1 MLTIQH
7 SEILT
12 DVIGDAKAMARDNR
26 HTGYGAAHLLYA
38 VMGKQ
43 SGLPAMLQAW
53 EKDPDYFREWAEMRM
68 ENYPRADHP
77 VDFLLGDESVD
88 RVMEEAEKVRLRL
101 GLDQV
106 GPFCLLVALLTPG
119 VAWSKPQLHTLP
131 LNDQEAM
138 QTISD
143 RGTSAPAGSAQEG
156 VSVEFG
162 QSAPVSEQIPY
173 CIRIGDA
180 YSAEG
185 RYTVGRDREVRRMHE
200 ALSRHHNTGVLIVG
214 DAGVGKSALLQAF
227 VHFREHSHGQD
238 LSEARYYRLN
248 AQRLL
253 TGCAHNGEIESRFS
267 KTLDK
272 LRKLTAPIL
281 FIDDL
286 HILLED
292 KGGGNNLAHTLSAAL
307 SEGGVGIIATTVTE
321 SFTKKIE
328 SQEALLRKLE
338 VIRIQETDEVTTRKC
353 LEVHRVTLEKHHEL
367 DISDEAMVDAANLA
381 RRYFKERKLP
391 DSAIDLLDRT
401 CTAAVQSNDRSKDE
415 CAALNQEMAQLKREI
430 EQGMG
435 EKVALEELRWLNAQI
450 HDRLSPVLLGQ
461 MSNETNPDDISEP
474 VAYLNY
480 LESAFA
486 ELNKLV
492 QSTTETITPVEVSA
506 LVAHHTGIPI
516 GKIQAREKDKLL
528 NLETYLKRRV
538 VGQDQAV
545 ISLAEAIME
554 SRSGLNA
561 PGKPI
566 GSFFFLGPTGTGKT
580 ELAKTLAEFLFN
592 DENSMIRFDMSEFK
606 EEHSA
611 ALLYGAPP
619 GYVGYEEGGMLVNK
633 IRQQPYSVVLFDEIE
648 KAHPSVYDIFLQI
661 MDEGQIHDRLGKK
674 GSFVDAIVI
683 FTSNIG
689 SEWISDQFRKGHIPA
704 STELTEIMAGKFR
717 PEFLGRLTEV
727 VPFGP
732 ITEEVA
738 ALIFDIQ
745 LKKLTALLRQ
755 RGIGIQISPA
765 ARLNL
770 ARSGYSDR
778 YGARPIVSVI
788 RDQIRRPI
796 SKMLVSAEIEAGMNL
811 LLDLDANDKLCWHKN
826 PPATTETTEV

>member
-12 DVIGDAKAMARDNR
+12 EVIGSAKGLARDNR
-26 HTGYGAAHLLYA
+26 HTAYGAVHLLHS

-43 SGLPAMLQAW
+43 SGLPAVLQAW
-53 EKDPDYFREWAEMRM
+53 EKDPEYFREWAEMRL

-77 VDFLLGDESVD
+77 VDFLVGDESVD

-106 GPFCLLVALLTPG
+106 GPLCLLVSLLTPG
-119 VAWSKPQLHTLP
+119 VAWSKPQLQTLP
-131 LNDQEAM
+131 LSDQEAM

-143 RGTSAPAGSAQEG
+143 RGTGAPAASGEEG
-156 VSVEFG
+156 APIDFG
-162 QSAPVSEQIPY
+162 HSGPLSEQIPY
-173 CIRIGDA
+173 CKRIGDA
-180 YSAEG
+180 YSAHG

-214 DAGVGKSALLQAF
+214 DAGVGKSALLQAY
-227 VHFREHSHGQD
+227 VHFREHQHEQD
-238 LSEARYYRLN
+238 LSESRYYRLN
-248 AQRLL
+248 TQRLL

-272 LRKLTAPIL
+272 LRKLNAPLL

-292 KGGGNNLAHTLSAAL
+292 KGGGNNLAHTLNAAL
-307 SEGGVGIIATTVTE
+307 AEGGVGIIATTVTE

-353 LEVHRVTLEKHHEL
+353 LEVHRVTLEKHHDL
-367 DISDEAMVDAANLA
+367 QISDDAMTDAANLA

-401 CTAAVQSNDRSKDE
+401 CTAAIQSNDRSQGE
-415 CAALNQEMAQLKREI
+415 CASLREELDQLRREY

-435 EKVALEELRWLNAQI
+435 EKVALEEMRWLNAQI

-461 MSNETNPDDISEP
+461 MSDETNPDDILEP
-474 VAYLNY
+474 APFLQY
-480 LESAFA
+480 LENALT
-486 ELNKLV
+486 ELNKIAE
-492 QSTTETITPVEVSA
+492 STTEIITPVEVSA

-545 ISLAEAIME
+545 VSLAEAIME

-689 SEWISDQFRKGHIPA
+689 SDWISEQFRKGHVPV
-704 STELTEIMAGKFR
+704 STELTEIMAGNFR

-745 LKKLTALLRQ
+745 LKKLSALLRQ
-755 RGIGIQISPA
+755 RGIDIEISSE

-796 SKMLVSAEIEAGMNL
+796 SKMLVSGEIEAGMSL
-811 LLDLDANDKLCWHKN
+811 RLDLDEDQKLTWQIDI
-826 PPATTETTEV
+826 PAAERREKV